1 MEKNLLKEKLNKGN
15 VVFGV
20 GIRERAIEITEILG
34 LLGFDYVNID
44 CLHSPM
50 SVETV
55 SLLIRAA
62 ELRGITPVVR
72 VPQNLPEIILRY
84 LDVGA
89 MGIIIGEMD
98 NAEIAREAVKAVKY
112 PPEGER
118 GLSTVRAGD
127 FGFRESLGE
136 YSERANREIMVIG
149 MVESRDAVENI
160 DDILGTKGLDSVIVG
175 TTDLSK
181 SLGVPGQ
188 RNHPLVLEAV
198 DKVLAAGKKLGRF
211 IGHPVRVGEVPQ
223 QYIEKGFRLLSL
235 NLHALVIN
243 AGKQFLENAR
253 G

>member
-72 VPQNLPEIILRY
+72 VP
-84 LDVGA
+84 
-89 MGIIIGEMD
+89 
-98 NAEIAREAVKAVKY
+98 REAVKAVKY